1 MLKHAMILSTLTGA
15 LALAGLGCDVV
26 GPAEGDTAAVL
37 ALAST
42 PSTSSLNASPFAGGA
57 LSLKMPMSW
66 GTNFVAPRT
75 PEGPALG
82 AVAGSDRAIQGDA
95 AAIHEALDAYGECAM
110 DCSEH
115 PDAIATNAETCT
127 LTCQNVAESAGITA
141 GSPAHALL
149 GTLDVCLDECD
160 TGSFAKDTNRET
172 CRLNCAAV
180 YDTKAAELRSSA
192 VDRPPTRAR

>member
-15 LALAGLGCDVV
+15 LALAGLGCDVA
-26 GPAEGDTAAVL
+26 GPAEGDAAAVL

-42 PSTSSLNASPFAGGA
+42 PAPLSASPFAARA
-57 LSLKMPMSW
+57 LSLKVPASW
-66 GTNFVAPRT
+66 AAHFVAPRT
-75 PEGPALG
+75 PEGAGLG

-95 AAIHEALDAYGECAM
+95 AAIHEALAAYGECAVE
-110 DCSEH
+110 CSEH
-115 PDAIATNAETCT
+115 PDAIPTNVETCT
-127 LTCQNVAESAGITA
+127 LTCQNAAESAGITA

-160 TGSFAKDTNRET
+160 RGRFAQDTDRGT

-180 YDTKAAELRSSA
+180 YDTRAAELRPSA
-192 VDRPPTRAR
+192 VDRPPDRAPR